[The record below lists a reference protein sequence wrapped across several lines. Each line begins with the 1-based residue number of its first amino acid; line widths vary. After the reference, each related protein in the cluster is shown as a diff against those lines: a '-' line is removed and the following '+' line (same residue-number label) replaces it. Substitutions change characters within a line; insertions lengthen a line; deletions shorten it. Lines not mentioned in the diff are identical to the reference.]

1 MPLKLSQQT
10 GNQLNHEGTFQ
21 VLFCLEPCGFAYWQ
35 QLNTKQK
42 YGLWF
47 CFQSAKALIPA
58 TGRTAEAEEDK
69 RFAAALAQDTTSTAG
84 GKSSF
89 RNKII
94 IFIIIFIYL
103 LPVRHIQGGIQ
114 KGFFQNSN

>member
-58 TGRTAEAEEDK
+58 TGRTAEEDK